1 MIDRNPIIQ
10 RHLNEIEE
18 GWHVVKPAGAGDID
32 VRCAVQKPSEY
43 KEAYPNLPVRWF
55 DDARDELIERE
66 LRLALSEAVVT
77 K

>member
-1 MIDRNPIIQ
+1 MIDRRPIIQ

-32 VRCAVQKPSEY
+32 IRCVVQKPSEY

-55 DDARDELIERE
+55 DDGKDELIKRE

>member
-18 GWHVVKPAGAGDID
+18 GWHVVKPAGETDID
-32 VRCAVQKPSEY
+32 TRCVVQKSGEY

-55 DDARDELIERE
+55 DDGRDDLIQRE

>member
-10 RHLNEIEE
+10 RHLDEIEE
-18 GWHVVKPAGAGDID
+18 GWHVFKPAGETDID
-32 VRCAVQKPSEY
+32 TRCVVQKPGEY

-55 DDARDELIERE
+55 DDARDDLIERE
-66 LRLALSEAVVT
+66 LRLALSEAAVT